1 MPSDIFEYNYKIP
14 CRITTKVD
22 RINRLVM
29 QVLDKHKDE
38 FTTDFAK
45 NKKVLDQVAIIRSK
59 GLKNEMA
66 GYITKFVKREATSKA
81 QKAEQDA
88 QIEARSEQAMAA
100 QQVDADVE
108 ETVDSEESV
117 DAVDE
122 TAEDVDADSDVA
134 EDSTPQEIIVEGK
147 AEE

>member
-1 MPSDIFEYNYKIP
+1 LRAMPNAIFEYNYKIP
-14 CRITTKVD
+14 CLITTKVD

-29 QVLDKHKDE
+29 QVLAKHKDE

-88 QIEARSEQAMAA
+88 QIEARSEQAKAA
-100 QQVDADVE
+100 QEVDADVE
-108 ETVDSEESV
+108 ETVDSE
-117 DAVDE
+117 D
-122 TAEDVDADSDVA
+122 AEDGAEETV
-134 EDSTPQEIIVEGK
+134 EDSTPQEIVVESK

>member
-1 MPSDIFEYNYKIP
+1 
-14 CRITTKVD
+14 
-22 RINRLVM
+22 M

-100 QQVDADVE
+100 QQAADVE
-108 ETVDSEESV
+108 ETVDSEE
-117 DAVDE
+117 AVGADDE
-122 TAEDVDADSDVA
+122 TAA
-134 EDSTPQEIIVEGK
+134 EDEIAEEDAAPQEIVVEGK